1 MKVNFE
7 LYKVFYYVASTLSFS
22 EASRRLFISQSA
34 VSQAVKQLE
43 QKLGVPLF
51 LRTTKK
57 ISLTTEG
64 EKLFRYI
71 EPAINLISAGEAQMV
86 TEDPLEGGKLRIG
99 ASDTICR
106 YFLVPYIEKFHKKF
120 PNVQISIT
128 NQTSKNCIGLLDN
141 GQVDIVIVNYP
152 NTCITGK
159 YELTELKSFKDVF
172 LCGEKYRYLSEKEVS
187 IKELAGLPLL
197 VLDGNS
203 STSDFLKQLFRK
215 NRIQLVPEFEL
226 TSNDLLIDLTKIGL
240 GITFVPDY
248 CLPEEN
254 AGLYN
259 IRVSEQYEERKLVA
273 VLNENLPVAAT
284 TREFIQLFL

>member
-1 MKVNFE
+1 MSVNFE

-22 EASRRLFISQSA
+22 EASRQLFISQSA
-34 VSQAVKQLE
+34 VSQAIKQLE
-43 QKLGVPLF
+43 QKLECQLF
-51 LRTTKK
+51 FRTTKK
-57 ISLTTEG
+57 ISLTPEG

-71 EPAINLISAGEAQMV
+71 EPAINLINVGEAQMI
-86 TEDPLEGGKLRIG
+86 TEDPLVGGQLRIG

-106 YFLVPYIEKFHKKF
+106 YFLIPYIEKFHQKF
-120 PNVQISIT
+120 TNVQISIT

-152 NTCITGK
+152 NAQINSK

-172 LCGEKYRYLSEKEVS
+172 LCGEKYRYLSEREVS
-187 IKELAGLPLL
+187 IKELASLPLL

-215 NRIQLVPEFEL
+215 HRIQLVPEFEL
-226 TSNDLLIDLTKIGL
+226 TSNDLLMDLTKIGL

-254 AGLYN
+254 TGLYN
-259 IRVSEQYEERKLVA
+259 IRVSEQYDERKLVA

>member
-7 LYKVFYYVASTLSFS
+7 LYRVFYYVASTHSFS
-22 EASRRLFISQSA
+22 EASRLLFISQSA

-43 QKLGVPLF
+43 QKLDCRLF

-57 ISLTTEG
+57 ITLTPEG

-71 EPAINLISAGEAQMV
+71 EPAVNLINVGETQLL
-86 TEDPLEGGKLRIG
+86 TSDPLVGGQLRIG

-106 YFLVPYIEKFHKKF
+106 YFLIPYIERFHKQF

-128 NQTSKNCIGLLDN
+128 NQTSKNCIGLLNN

-152 NTCITGK
+152 NAQISGK
-159 YELTELKSFKDVF
+159 YELTELKTFRDVF
-172 LCGEKYRYLSEKEVS
+172 LCGEKYRYLANREVS
-187 IKELAGLPLL
+187 IKELAQLPLL
-197 VLDGNS
+197 VLDSNS
-203 STSDFLKQLFRK
+203 STNDFLKQFFRK
-215 NRIQLVPEFEL
+215 HRIQLVPEFEL

-248 CLPEEN
+248 CIQAGSE
-254 AGLYN
+254 GLYN
-259 IRVSEQYEERKLVA
+259 IRLSEQYEERKLVA
-273 VLNENLPVAAT
+273 VLNENLPVTAPT
-284 TREFIQLFL
+284 KEFIQLFL

>member
-43 QKLGVPLF
+43 QKLEVPLF
-51 LRTTKK
+51 FRTTKK
-57 ISLTTEG
+57 ISLTPEG

-71 EPAINLISAGEAQMV
+71 EPAINLINAGEAQMV
-86 TEDPLEGGKLRIG
+86 TEDPFEGGQLRIG

-106 YFLVPYIEKFHKKF
+106 YFLIPYIEQFHKKF

-128 NQTSKNCIGLLDN
+128 NQTSKNCISLLDN

-152 NTCITGK
+152 NTRITGK

-248 CLPEEN
+248 CIPTESE
-254 AGLYN
+254 GLYN
-259 IRVSEQYEERKLVA
+259 IRLSEQYEGRKLIA
-273 VLNENLPVAAT
+273 VFNDNLPVMAT